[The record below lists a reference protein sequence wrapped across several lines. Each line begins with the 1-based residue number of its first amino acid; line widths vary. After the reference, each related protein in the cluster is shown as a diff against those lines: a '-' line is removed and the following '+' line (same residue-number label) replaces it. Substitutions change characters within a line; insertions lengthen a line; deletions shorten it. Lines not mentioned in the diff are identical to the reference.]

1 MVASL
6 SDLPLWTFPAL
17 FGTGLIAG
25 FVDSIAGG
33 GGLITLPVLL
43 SLGLPPKL
51 ALGTNKLQATCGSG
65 SAAFHFA
72 RSKAVSL
79 RDCAW
84 GLVFTGVGAA
94 GGTFL
99 VQQLNPNFLKQF
111 IPIILIALAAYLMF
125 RPRFGD
131 ADVQPRLGRGV
142 FYASTGLVLGFYDG
156 FLGPGTGSFWCM
168 AFMLGLGFNL
178 TKATAYTKAMNFASN
193 LVSLVFFAAGGQVL
207 IAAGV
212 AMGLGQLI
220 GAKVGSGMV
229 LARGAQFIRPI
240 FITMVLAITLKLLWD
255 SWR

>member
-1 MVASL
+1 MASL
-6 SDLPLWTFPAL
+6 PNLPFWSYPAM
-17 FGTGLIAG
+17 FGTGLVAG

-43 SLGLPPKL
+43 SFGFPPKL

-72 RSKAVSL
+72 QSKAVSL
-79 RDCAW
+79 RECGW

-94 GGTFL
+94 LGTVL

-111 IPIILIALAAYLMF
+111 IPIILVALGLYLVF
-125 RPRFGD
+125 RPRFGES
-131 ADVQPRLGRGV
+131 DVQPRVGRGV
-142 FYASTGLVLGFYDG
+142 FYAATGLGLGFYDG

-168 AFMLGLGFNL
+168 AFMVGLGFNM

-193 LVSLVFFAAGGQVL
+193 LVSLVFFAIGGQVL
-207 IAAGV
+207 LAAGV
-212 AMGLGQLI
+212 TMGLGQLI

-229 LARGAQFIRPI
+229 LARGTQFIRPI